1 MIFRIISGEFS
12 ARFWRQYASWAP
24 TKLEWHEWASI
35 SDAYL
40 GMGGEGVKGERY
52 TFAPQDIR
60 WLHWAVHKFATI
72 TVDPIKRWK

>member
-1 MIFRIISGEFS
+1 MIFRIISGELT

-40 GMGGEGVKGERY
+40 GTGVEGWTLHVHTARY
-52 TFAPQDIR
+52 
-60 WLHWAVHKFATI
+60 
-72 TVDPIKRWK
+72 PIDFIGSA